1 MGILAIGR
9 NKLVEKNWL
18 FRAVKRSG
26 AVSPVMRAKPI
37 NMPVRM
43 PARAAFQVTLVITT
57 QAGAPNATAA
67 SRISLPTRLSISSV
81 VRTMIGIIRI
91 ASATLP
97 ASAEKCP
104 IGATTMAYANKP
116 ISIDGALNMIS
127 LMKRTRLAVR
137 LRKPYS
143 ANHVPAINP
152 TGTPMSRDN
161 PNKIKLP
168 TKALRKPNASVPGGG
183 VSLVNRFQCI
193 PARPNFSVVQRI
205 QNRKKT
211 PTMVA
216 APMRILLATS
226 ITRRFACTLYTLM
239 LAYLRAGR
247 DGVLAGRRGTERL
260 R

>member
-97 ASAEKCP
+97 ANAEKCP

-116 ISIDGALNMIS
+116 ISIDGALNMMS
-127 LMKRTRLAVR
+127 LIKRTRLAVR

-143 ANHVPAINP
+143 ASHVPAIRP
-152 TGTPMSRDN
+152 IGTPISIDS
-161 PNKIKLP
+161 PSKIKLP

-183 VSLVNRFQCI
+183 VSWVNRLQY
-193 PARPNFSVVQRI
+193 
-205 QNRKKT
+205 RKKT
-211 PTMVA
+211 PTKVA